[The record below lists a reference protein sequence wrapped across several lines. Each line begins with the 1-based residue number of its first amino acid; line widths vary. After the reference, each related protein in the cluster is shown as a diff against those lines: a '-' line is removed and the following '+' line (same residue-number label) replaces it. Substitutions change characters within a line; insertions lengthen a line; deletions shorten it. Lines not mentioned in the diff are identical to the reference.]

1 MLSHLKS
8 EKPQIL
14 SGAVYFHTLEEKSK
28 FYGTSNGPSCHERT
42 TTNYNY
48 IQTIFKFQRPV
59 GEVVR
64 TMFADQNRDK
74 HMNKKSTCLAFGMQ
88 SLSPTKLG
96 MKSSTLTRFL
106 GVRRIEAPLGGA
118 ENLAVTKP
126 LKLKPQ

>member
-1 MLSHLKS
+1 M
-8 EKPQIL
+8 
-14 SGAVYFHTLEEKSK
+14 
-28 FYGTSNGPSCHERT
+28 
-42 TTNYNY
+42 
-48 IQTIFKFQRPV
+48 